1 VSALDAARDV
11 RRETGAHCS
20 SGPRAR
26 SVGKPKNPTGEHRRK
41 NESKNNQGVLLFR
54 FLRIFGFGLVVEK

>member
-1 VSALDAARDV
+1 MSAGKPERTAPAA
-11 RRETGAHCS
+11 
-20 SGPRAR
+20 PRAR